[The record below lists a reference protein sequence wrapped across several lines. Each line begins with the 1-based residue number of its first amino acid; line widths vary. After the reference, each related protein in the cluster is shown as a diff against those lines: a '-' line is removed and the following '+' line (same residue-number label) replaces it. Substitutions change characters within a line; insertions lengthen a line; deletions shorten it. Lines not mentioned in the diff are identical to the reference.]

1 MLGRHAV
8 GTGADEPGPEPDRA
22 MSSPSVSQTE
32 AAPSPTEGAA
42 AAAFDRQLV
51 FLIGAPRSG
60 STLLARMLG
69 AHSAIVAPEE
79 PHLITPIAH
88 LGYYASVDA
97 APYDPVITRQAAR
110 ALVANL
116 PGGEQT
122 YLAALRAY
130 CDAIYRG
137 LLAAGSGSPRLLLD
151 KTPAYALSLDFL
163 ARLYPHARYVVLT
176 RHPLA
181 VWSSYVD
188 SFFDGDDRV
197 AHAHNPLLERYV
209 PAIARFLREAPVAIQ
224 RVEYEELVRDP
235 ERHARDLAAFL
246 GVEFEPG
253 MVDYGRDPEARRTA
267 ARGLGDP
274 MTVARETRATTRSL
288 AKWADAAAGRP
299 ERVALY
305 QEIVARLLD
314 ADLETWGHPRAG
326 IEAELAAIDP
336 GARPGPRPALTR
348 YTLERKVLVA
358 LRRRIRPDNRAGRW
372 IRRIRELCDVLLR

>member
-1 MLGRHAV
+1 
-8 GTGADEPGPEPDRA
+8 
-22 MSSPSVSQTE
+22 MSSPSVSQAE
-32 AAPSPTEGAA
+32 AAPSSTEGAA
-42 AAAFDRQLV
+42 AAGLDRQLV

-69 AHSAIVAPEE
+69 AHSAVVAPEE

-88 LGYYASVDA
+88 LGYYASVQS

-116 PGGEQT
+116 PGGERA

-137 LLAAGSGSPRLLLD
+137 LLSAGSGSPRLLLD

-163 ARLYPHARYVVLT
+163 ARLYPTARYVVLT

-209 PAIARFLREAPVAIQ
+209 PAIARFLRAASVTIHH
-224 RVEYEELVRDP
+224 VEYEALVRDP
-235 ERHARDLAAFL
+235 ERHARALAAFL
-246 GVEFEPG
+246 GIDFEPA
-253 MVDYGRDPEARRTA
+253 MVDYGHDPEARRSA

-274 MTVARETRATTRSL
+274 MTVARETRATTRSV
-288 AKWADAAAGRP
+288 AKWAHAAAGRP

-305 QEIVARLLD
+305 REIVARLLD
-314 ADLETWGHPRAG
+314 VDLEAWGHPRAA
-326 IEAELAAIDP
+326 IEAELAAIDL
-336 GARPGPRPALTR
+336 GGRPAPRPALTR
-348 YTLERKVLVA
+348 YTLERKILIA
-358 LRRRIRPDNRAGRW
+358 LRRHIRPDNGPGRW